1 VVPVTGQGRYELVVA
16 VDCLPAGRRARSVLF
31 RAAAALVP
39 GGTLLILAPAAA
51 AEHLGLRGPTGVLP
65 VAFDD
70 LAGPPDADRTAGMG
84 EPPPRWLRI
93 TYRSAAT
100 ATAAGCRA
108 AVPGQTERNEIGCVP
123 DTGHDG

>member
-1 VVPVTGQGRYELVVA
+1 
-16 VDCLPAGRRARSVLF
+16 VLF

-93 TYRSAAT
+93 TYRPPGPRLTAGRLLPGTLSGTRSAVRP
-100 ATAAGCRA
+100 AAGMPDEERVDERA
-108 AVPGQTERNEIGCVP
+108 NSRLPGR
-123 DTGHDG
+123 